1 MRCDSPGPPTVVAL
15 NDPIVVGLN
24 DPVVALNDPVVTLNL
39 FQGPFSGWHRRL
51 RSNANG
57 ADGVF
62 PMASD
67 PAARWI
73 LKRVQDDGVGVVE
86 AAVR

>member
-15 NDPIVVGLN
+15 NDPIVVG
-24 DPVVALNDPVVTLNL
+24 LNDPVVTLNL